1 MKSIKK
7 NKIVLLTFLGAF
19 LFSCGEDYLNEVPL
33 DQFSPENLLTNQAGY
48 EAAVVA
54 LYNEARE
61 EYTIASINFE
71 YMNLGTDMAKWGRVD
86 GRGLRNYSLLTP
98 VLDATEIYWDWAYKD
113 MIRQANFIL
122 EDIDDPGLD
131 IPEEDRNNIKGQ
143 ALFFRGY
150 TYNFLVNLYGGVPIV
165 ANSLS
170 EPKFDFVR
178 ASREEVLRFVLDDL
192 TLASQL
198 LPKEVEDGR
207 IPRAAAYHFSSEV
220 NISLGME
227 TGDGSFYDA
236 AIAAASAVIN
246 KEGGDYELV
255 TARFGPAGSQPGDVF
270 SDIFAYGQINR
281 SSGNT
286 EVIWAWQYE
295 AFNVGGSSPSVNNR
309 GNNGPRY
316 WAPEHY
322 VLETP
327 NGFPN
332 LPADSLNRGI
342 GVGSPTNYFKYDL
355 WESEPNDIRNSK
367 YNIRRTFYYN
377 NPDDPEF
384 FGKPMLTGRGQDGNL
399 YIALEDGTLTDQIL
413 DTLRQFYP
421 WIRKTDGEP
430 FEGNVL
436 AGNTSK
442 DLSVIRVA
450 ETYLLRA
457 EAYFRK
463 GNLGS
468 AAEDLN
474 VIRNRSNASSIAAGD
489 VTEDFILDERARE
502 LVVEEPR
509 MRTLIRMD
517 RLVDRVRTYNTEP
530 AVPGGLSSGGTIQDY
545 NRLWP
550 IPQKVIDANVGA
562 EFPQNPGY

>member
-1 MKSIKK
+1 MKTIG
-7 NKIVLLTFLGAF
+7 NKIALIVLLSTL
-19 LFSCGEDYLNEVPL
+19 LLSCGEDYLEEVPL
-33 DQFSPENLLTNQAGY
+33 DQFSPENLLVDQAGY

-61 EYTIASINFE
+61 EYAIASNIFE
-71 YMNLGTDMAKWGRVD
+71 YMNFGTDIAKWGRVD
-86 GRGLRNYSLLTP
+86 SRGLRDYNLLTP
-98 VLDATEIYWDWAYKD
+98 VLGATEIYWDWAYKD

-122 EDIDDPGLD
+122 EDIDN
-131 IPEEDRNNIKGQ
+131 PELSISEGDRNNIKGQ

-165 ANSLS
+165 SNSLK
-170 EPKFDFVR
+170 EPKFDFTR
-178 ASREEVLRFVLDDL
+178 ASREAVLRFIVDDL
-192 TLASQL
+192 TLATEL

-207 IPRAAAYHFSSEV
+207 IPRAAAYHILSEV
-220 NISLGME
+220 YISLGLE
-227 TGDGSFYDA
+227 TGDLGFYDA
-236 AIAAASAVIN
+236 SIAAASAVIN

-255 TARFGPAGSQPGDVF
+255 TARFGPASSEPGDVF
-270 SDIFAYGQINR
+270 SDVFAHGQINR
-281 SSGNT
+281 STGNT
-286 EVIWAWQYE
+286 EVIWAWQFE
-295 AFNVGGSSPSVNNR
+295 AFNIGGFSEGSGDQ

-322 VLETP
+322 VLKTP
-327 NGFPN
+327 NGIQN
-332 LPADSLNRGI
+332 LPSDSLNRGI
-342 GVGSPTNYFKYDL
+342 GIGSPTNYFKYDI
-355 WESEPNDIRNSK
+355 WKSDPGDIRNSK
-367 YNIRRTFYYN
+367 YNIRRTFYYS
-377 NPDDPEF
+377 NPEDAEY
-384 FGKPMLTGRGQDGNL
+384 FGEPMLTARGADGNL
-399 YIALEDGTLTDQIL
+399 YVALEDGTLTDQIL

-430 FEGNVL
+430 WEGNAL
-436 AGNTSK
+436 SGRTSK

-457 EAYFRK
+457 EANFRK
-463 GNLGS
+463 GDLS
-468 AAEDLN
+468 AAAQDLN
-474 VIRNRSNASSIAAGD
+474 VVRNRANASSITAAE

-530 AVPGGLSSGGTIQDY
+530 AVPGGLSSGSTIQDH

-550 IPQKVIDANVGA
+550 IPQKVIDANVEA

>member
-1 MKSIKK
+1 MKTIG
-7 NKIVLLTFLGAF
+7 NKIVLIVLMGTFVL
-19 LFSCGEDYLNEVPL
+19 SCGEDYLDEVPL
-33 DQFSPENLLTNQAGY
+33 DQFSPENLLVDQAGY

-61 EYTIASINFE
+61 EYTIANINFE

-86 GRGLRNYSLLTP
+86 GRGLRDYTLLNP
-98 VLDATEIYWDWAYKD
+98 FLRATEIYWDWAYKD
-113 MIRQANFIL
+113 MIRQTNFIL

-150 TYNFLVNLYGGVPIV
+150 IYNFLANLYGGVPIV
-165 ANSLS
+165 VERLQQ
-170 EPKFDFVR
+170 PKFDFTR
-178 ASREEVLRFVLDDL
+178 ASREEVLRFAAEDL
-192 TLASQL
+192 TLASRL
-198 LPKEVEDGR
+198 LPLQVEDGR
-207 IPRAAAYHFSSEV
+207 IPRAAAFHVLSEV
-220 NISLGME
+220 NISLGLATE
-227 TGDGSFYDA
+227 DPSFYDA
-236 AIAAASAVIN
+236 AIAAATSVIN

-255 TARFGPAGSQPGDVF
+255 TARFGPASSGPGDVF
-270 SDIFAYGQINR
+270 SDVFAHGQINR

-286 EVIWAWQYE
+286 EVVWAWQYE
-295 AFNVGGSSPSVNNR
+295 AFNVGGSSRSVNNR

-322 VLETP
+322 RIESP
-327 NGFPN
+327 NGFIN

-342 GVGSPTNYFKYDL
+342 GVGSPTNYFKYDI
-355 WESEPNDIRNSK
+355 WRSDPNDMRNSK
-367 YNIRRTFYYN
+367 HNIRRTFYYN
-377 NPDDPEF
+377 NPADPEF
-384 FGKPMLTGRGQDGNL
+384 FGQPMFTGRGADGNI
-399 YIALEDGTLTDQIL
+399 YVALEDGTLTDQVL

-430 FEGNVL
+430 FEGDVIP
-436 AGNTSK
+436 GNTSK

-457 EAYFRK
+457 EAHFRK
-463 GNLGS
+463 GDLS
-468 AAEDLN
+468 FAAQDIN
-474 VIRNRSNASSIAAGD
+474 VVRNRANASSITAGE

-509 MRTLIRMD
+509 MRTLIRMG

-530 AVPGGLSSGGTIQDY
+530 AVPGGLSSGSTIQDH
-545 NRLWP
+545 NRFWP
-550 IPQKVIDANVGA
+550 IPQKVIDANVEA
-562 EFPQNPGY
+562 EFTQNPGY

>member
-1 MKSIKK
+1 MKIIK
-7 NKIVLLTFLGAF
+7 NKIIVLVILG
-19 LFSCGEDYLNEVPL
+19 LYMGSCSEEYLDETPL
-33 DQFSPENLLTNQAGY
+33 DRFSPGNLLSNQAGY
-48 EAAVVA
+48 EAAVVS
-54 LYNEARE
+54 LYNASRE
-61 EYTIASINFE
+61 EYAIASVNFE
-71 YMNLGTDMAKWGRVD
+71 YMNLGTDMAKWGRTD
-86 GRGLRNYSLLTP
+86 GRGLRDYSLLTSS
-98 VLDATEIYWDWAYKD
+98 LDATAIYWDWAYKQ
-113 MIRQANFIL
+113 MIRQANLIL
-122 EDIDDPGLD
+122 DDIDDPNLD

-165 ANSLS
+165 ATSLK
-170 EPKFDFVR
+170 EPKFDFTR
-178 ASREEVLRFVLDDL
+178 ASREEVLRFAAEDL
-192 TLASQL
+192 ELAAEL

-207 IPRAAAYHFSSEV
+207 IPKAAAYHVLSEV
-220 NISLGME
+220 NISLGLE
-227 TGDGSFYDA
+227 TGDETFYDR
-236 AIAAASAVIN
+236 AIAAATAVIS
-246 KEGGDYELV
+246 KEAGDYGLV
-255 TARFGPAGSQPGDVF
+255 DQRFGPASSEPGDVF
-270 SDIFAYGQINR
+270 SDVFAHGQINR

-286 EVIWAWQYE
+286 EVIWAWQFE
-295 AFNVGGSSPSVNNR
+295 SFNPGGFSAGVGDS

-322 VLETP
+322 VLKTP
-327 NGFPN
+327 NGIGN

-342 GVGSPTNYFKYDL
+342 GVGSPTNYFKYDI
-355 WESEPNDIRNSK
+355 WKPDSTDIRNSK
-367 YNIRRTFYYN
+367 HNIRRTFYYS
-377 NPDDPEF
+377 NPEDPEY
-384 FGKPMLTGRGQDGNL
+384 FGKPMFTGRGADGKL
-399 YIALEDGTLTDQIL
+399 YVALEDGTLTDQVL

-436 AGNTSK
+436 AGRTSK

-463 GNLGS
+463 GDLGE
-468 AAEDLN
+468 AAQDIN
-474 VIRNRSNASSIAAGD
+474 VVRERADAALIAPTD

-517 RLVDRVRTYNTEP
+517 RLVDRVRTFNTEP
-530 AVPGGLSSGGTIQDY
+530 AVEGGLSSGGTIQDY
-545 NRLWP
+545 NRVWP